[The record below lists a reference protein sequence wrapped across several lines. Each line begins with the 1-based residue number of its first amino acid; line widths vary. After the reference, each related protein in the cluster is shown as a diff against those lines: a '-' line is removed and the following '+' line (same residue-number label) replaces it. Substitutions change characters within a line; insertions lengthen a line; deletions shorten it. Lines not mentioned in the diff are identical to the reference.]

1 METILGGVAF
11 ACLLACQLL
20 AVVAVHNAR
29 WDSGSNERHV
39 TGEDARAR
47 HVWNFGS

>member
-11 ACLLACQLL
+11 ACFLACQFL

-29 WDSGSNERHV
+29 WDRNSSERRA
-39 TGEDARAR
+39 TGADARVR

>member
-1 METILGGVAF
+1 METILGGLAF
-11 ACLLACQLL
+11 ACLLACQFL

-29 WDSGSNERHV
+29 WDNGSSERDV
-39 TGEDARAR
+39 TGANARAR

>member
-11 ACLLACQLL
+11 ACLLACQFL

-29 WDSGSNERHV
+29 WDSGSSERHV
-39 TGEDARAR
+39 TGADARTRRA
-47 HVWNFGS
+47 WNFGS

>member
-1 METILGGVAF
+1 METILGGLAF
-11 ACLLACQLL
+11 ARLLACQFL

-29 WDSGSNERHV
+29 WDSGSSERHV
-39 TGEDARAR
+39 TGADARAR